1 VLEALLLRADSIPA
15 NDRARLRRQLMD
27 YCERDTLST
36 VKVYERLVD
45 LARSAAKATE

>member
-1 VLEALLLRADSIPA
+1 
-15 NDRARLRRQLMD
+15 MD

-45 LARSAAKATE
+45 LARSHARACPSPA